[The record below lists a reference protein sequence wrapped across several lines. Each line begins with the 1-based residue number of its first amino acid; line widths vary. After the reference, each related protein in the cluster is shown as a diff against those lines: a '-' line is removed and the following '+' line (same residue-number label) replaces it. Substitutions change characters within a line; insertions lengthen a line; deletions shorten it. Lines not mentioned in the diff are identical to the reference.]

1 MCLLLADIYVSLFP
15 VLCVFDF
22 PFAFCSLSTLCDVV
36 GEEFV
41 LFSIVVLRQGAE
53 SYRNL
58 LREKR
63 FVVRPFKYDPAED
76 KAERERKLQLAV
88 KKKNL
93 CVRCFFFFFACFV
106 FWSFFIQACAEARPL

>member
-1 MCLLLADIYVSLFP
+1 MLY
-15 VLCVFDF
+15 
-22 PFAFCSLSTLCDVV
+22 
-36 GEEFV
+36 
-41 LFSIVVLRQGAE
+41 SIVVLRQGAE
-53 SYRNL
+53 AYRNL

-93 CVRCFFFFFACFV
+93 WVRRTTWLALALL
-106 FWSFFIQACAEARPL
+106 SFSSFPSFIFYYFL